1 MNLLDKLENISAMLS
16 STVDALRL
24 LDDGYFTES
33 VSWGRELE
41 SYYDIVTTHSQY
53 GALLNL
59 VLNQL
64 DAIINDADEAIKQAY
79 GKGGSK

>member
-24 LDDGYFTES
+24 LDDGYFTDS

-41 SYYDIVTTHSQY
+41 SYYDIITTHSKY

-59 VLNQL
+59 ALHQL
-64 DAIINDADEAIKQAY
+64 DVIINNADEAIKQAY

>member
-1 MNLLDKLENISAMLS
+1 MNLLNKLENISAMLS

-33 VSWGRELE
+33 VSWGKGLE

-59 VLNQL
+59 VLHQL

>member
-33 VSWGRELE
+33 VLWGREMECYFDL
-41 SYYDIVTTHSQY
+41 ITTHSKY